1 MRSETSYARKSALIE
16 SKGNNPTQIKALPL
30 PMRPLAMK
38 TAGYVSAQ
46 AILRQTPE
54 KMTLGLHRALPE

>member
-1 MRSETSYARKSALIE
+1 MRSETSYAQKSALIE
-16 SKGNNPTQIKALPL
+16 SKGNNLSQIKALPL
-30 PMRPLAMK
+30 PVCPLAMK

-54 KMTLGLHRALPE
+54 KTTPGLHRASPE